1 MPQESKTSRRKR
13 VVQVCERMDALY
25 PDAECALHFRDAFE
39 CVICVALSAQTTDA
53 NVNKV
58 TPVLFECWP
67 NPQAMAQANVHEVE
81 DVIRSIGFYRN
92 KARNCV
98 ACAQKIMA
106 DYGGEVP
113 DTYVGL
119 QSLPGVGR
127 KTANIVMN
135 NVFGV
140 VEGIAVD
147 THVNRIA
154 HKLGLIVPKRE
165 TDPNK
170 VEAQLLDLIPRELW
184 GPVNHQWVLFG
195 REWCDAKKP
204 RCGECPLTDICPSA
218 GK

>member
-1 MPQESKTSRRKR
+1 MPQESKASRTRR
-13 VVQVCERMDALY
+13 VVEVCRRMDDLY
-25 PDAECALHFRDAFE
+25 PDAECALHFKNAFE

-58 TPVLFECWP
+58 TPELFSRWP
-67 NPQAMAQANVHEVE
+67 DPQSMAQAQVSEVE
-81 DVIRSIGFYRN
+81 DVIRSIGFFRN

-113 DTYVGL
+113 DSYEGL

-170 VEAQLLDLIPRELW
+170 VEKQLLGLIPRELW

>member
-1 MPQESKTSRRKR
+1 
-13 VVQVCERMDALY
+13 
-25 PDAECALHFRDAFE
+25 
-39 CVICVALSAQTTDA
+39 
-53 NVNKV
+53 
-58 TPVLFECWP
+58 
-67 NPQAMAQANVHEVE
+67 MAQANVHEVE
-81 DVIRSIGFYRN
+81 DVIRSIGFFRN

-98 ACAQKIMA
+98 AASQAIMA
-106 DYGGEVP
+106 DFGGEVP
-113 DTYVGL
+113 DTYEGL

-170 VEAQLLDLIPRELW
+170 VERQLLDLIPKELW

-195 REWCDAKKP
+195 REYCDAKKP
-204 RCGECPLTDICPSA
+204 RCGECPLQDICPSA

>member
-1 MPQESKTSRRKR
+1 MPQESKASRAQRAIE
-13 VVQVCERMDALY
+13 VCRRMGELY
-25 PDAECALHFRDAFE
+25 PDAECALHFKSAFE

-58 TPVLFECWP
+58 TPELFGRWP
-67 NPQAMAQANVHEVE
+67 DPQTMAQAQVSEVE
-81 DVIRSIGFYRN
+81 DVIRSIGFFRN

-106 DYGGEVP
+106 DYAGEVP
-113 DTYVGL
+113 NTYEGL

-154 HKLGLIVPKRE
+154 HKLRLIVPKRE

-170 VEAQLLDLIPRELW
+170 VEKQLLDLIPRELW

-218 GK
+218 GE

>member
-1 MPQESKTSRRKR
+1 MPRESKTARRER
-13 VVQVCERMDALY
+13 VVEVCRRMDALY
-25 PDAECALHFRDAFE
+25 PDAECALHFNDAFQ

-58 TPVLFECWP
+58 TPELFRRWP
-67 NPQAMAQANVHEVE
+67 NPQTMAQANVHEVE
-81 DVIRSIGFYRN
+81 DVIRSIGFFRN

-98 ACAQKIMA
+98 ACAQKLVA
-106 DYGGEVP
+106 EYGGEVP
-113 DTYVGL
+113 NTYEGL

-154 HKLGLIVPKRE
+154 HKLGLIVPKKE
-165 TDPNK
+165 TEPNK
-170 VEAQLLDLIPRELW
+170 IEAQLLNLIPRELW

-195 REWCDAKKP
+195 REWCDAKRP
-204 RCGECPLTDICPSA
+204 RCGECPLTDICPGA

>member
-1 MPQESKTSRRKR
+1 MPQESKASRAKR
-13 VVQVCERMDALY
+13 VLEICRRMDVLY
-25 PDAECALHFRDAFE
+25 PDAECALNFRTPFE

-58 TPVLFECWP
+58 TPALFAKWP
-67 NPQAMAQANVHEVE
+67 DPQSMAQAQVSEVE
-81 DVIRSIGFYRN
+81 EVIRSIGFFRN

-106 DYGGEVP
+106 DFGGEVP
-113 DTYVGL
+113 NTYEGL

-154 HKLGLIVPKRE
+154 HKLRLIVPNKE

-170 VEAQLLDLIPRELW
+170 VEKQLLGLIPKELW